1 MAERIITGK
10 TGEAHVTSLDER
22 VLNGSLL
29 GRNTLYK
36 LPWGSNFDI
45 SITGDLT
52 AKVGT
57 GIGVFQGIE
66 FMIEDPIDLT
76 FESLGPSVY
85 RKDLIIVEYKKDSV
99 SGLES
104 VEVKV
109 KKGDETQSGNPPA
122 PALLQQNIWDGD
134 GTIYQQTIATI
145 TMKDS
150 KIFGYLPSGV
160 IVTDGFSSH
169 IINKNNP
176 HNVTKEQIGLELVD
190 NTPDK
195 DKKVKSSEISTKLKK
210 PFKLSFDGDLQGT
223 TSIDGSEDVILKTTL
238 KGGASMPF
246 FYKLWQASKDKDW
259 RNYLHGLFPIWV
271 DKTGTN
277 REILSIISPTDTYI
291 SMYTAGNYCKIGIRL
306 KFEESYSE
314 DKMDELSLSSLRIDP
329 SILAPIV
336 MQYFTNF
343 SFSYV
348 YLPLYNAKARLEYI
362 YNCSLNYPKKDARMC
377 SIKPLP
383 CAFQGL
389 TYDSMGNP
397 ETFQLTFDGTSFLSA
412 KSVNDEW
419 EPAIIAK
426 KNGVTN
432 PTYLYIE
439 LEFPCDAIG
448 GSSGPANYIEIG
460 ATEVS
465 QQNNTMYSGG
475 VE

>member
-76 FESLGPSVY
+76 FESLGPSV
-85 RKDLIIVEYKKDSV
+85 RREDLIIVEYKKDSV

-109 KKGDETQSGNPPA
+109 KKGEETQSGIPQA
-122 PALLQQNIWDGD
+122 PSLLRENIWDGD
-134 GTIYQQTIATI
+134 GTVYQQTIATI

-150 KIFGYLPSGV
+150 KIFGYMPSGV

-169 IINKNNP
+169 TTNKNNP

-195 DKKVKSSEISTKLKK
+195 DKEVKSAVVSTKLKK
-210 PFKLSFDGDLQGT
+210 PFKLAFDGDLQGEA
-223 TSIDGSEDVILKTTL
+223 SIDGSEDVILNTTL

-246 FYKLWQASKDKDW
+246 FYKLWQASGDKDW
-259 RNYLHGLFPIWV
+259 RNFLHGLFPIWV

-277 REILSIISPTDTYI
+277 REILSIISATDTNI
-291 SMYTAGNYCKIGIRL
+291 SMYTAGNYCKVGIRL
-306 KFEESYSE
+306 KFNTTF
-314 DKMDELSLSSLRIDP
+314 DNIDEISLSALRINP
-329 SILAPIV
+329 SMLSPIV
-336 MQYFTNF
+336 MQYDTNF
-343 SFSYV
+343 SFSYF
-348 YLPLYNAKARLEYI
+348 PLYNAKARLEYI
-362 YNCSLNYPKKDARMC
+362 YNCTLNYPKKGARMC

-419 EPAIIAK
+419 EPAVIAK

-448 GSSGPANYIEIG
+448 GSSGPTNYIEID
-460 ATEVS
+460 ATEIS

>member
-10 TGEAHVTSLDER
+10 TGEPHVTSLDER

-104 VEVKV
+104 VAVKV
-109 KKGDETQSGNPPA
+109 KKGEETQSGNPSA

-145 TMKDS
+145 TMEDS
-150 KIFGYLPSGV
+150 KIFGYMPSGV
-160 IVTDGFSSH
+160 IVTDGYSSH

-176 HNVTKEQIGLELVD
+176 HDVTKEQIGLELVD
-190 NTPDK
+190 NTPDE
-195 DKKVKSSEISTKLKK
+195 DKEVKSAIVSTKLKK

-223 TSIDGSEDVILKTTL
+223 ASIDGSEDVILNTTL

-246 FYKLWQASKDKDW
+246 FYKLWEASRDKDW
-259 RNYLHGLFPIWV
+259 RNFIHGLFPIWV
-271 DKTGTN
+271 DKYGTN
-277 REILSIISPTDTYI
+277 REILGIISATGTNI
-291 SMYTAGNYCKIGIRL
+291 SMYTAGNYCKVGIRL
-306 KFEESYSE
+306 KFKKYYSE
-314 DKMDELSLSSLRIDP
+314 DKLDELSLSALRIDP
-329 SILAPIV
+329 SMLSPIV
-336 MQYFTNF
+336 MQYDASF
-343 SFSYV
+343 SFN
-348 YLPLYNAKARLEYI
+348 YLSLYNAKARLEYI
-362 YNCSLNYPKKDARMC
+362 YNCTLNYPKKGAMMC

-383 CAFQGL
+383 CAFQTL
-389 TYDSMGNP
+389 KFDSMGNP
-397 ETFQLTFDGTSFLSA
+397 ETFQLTFDGTSFLSS

-426 KNGVTN
+426 KNGVTE

-448 GSSGPANYIEIG
+448 GSDNEALSYISIVG
-460 ATEVS
+460 ATPKVISEVK
-465 QQNNTMYSGG
+465 
-475 VE
+475 E

>member
-10 TGEAHVTSLDER
+10 TGEPHVTSLDER

-85 RKDLIIVEYKKDSV
+85 RTDLIIVEYKKDSV

-109 KKGDETQSGNPPA
+109 ESGDASTVGNPPA
-122 PALLQQNIWDGD
+122 PSLLQQNIWDGD

-145 TMKDS
+145 TMEDS
-150 KIFGYLPSGV
+150 KIFGYMPSGV
-160 IVTDGFSSH
+160 IVTDGYSSH
-169 IINKNNP
+169 ITNKDNP

-195 DKKVKSSEISTKLKK
+195 DKEVKSAGVSTKLKK
-210 PFKLSFDGDLQGT
+210 PFKLTFDGDLQGT
-223 TSIDGSEDVILKTTL
+223 TSIDGSEDVILNTTL

-246 FYKLWQASKDKDW
+246 FYKLWEASRDKDW
-259 RNYLHGLFPIWV
+259 RNFIHGLFPIWV
-271 DKTGTN
+271 DKYGTN
-277 REILSIISPTDTYI
+277 REILSIISATDTNI
-291 SMYTAGNYCKIGIRL
+291 SMYTAGNYCKVGIRL
-306 KFEESYSE
+306 KFNNPF
-314 DKMDELSLSSLRIDP
+314 DNIDEISLSALRIDP
-329 SILAPIV
+329 SMLSPIV
-336 MQYFTNF
+336 MQYDASF
-343 SFSYV
+343 SFH
-348 YLPLYNAKARLEYI
+348 YLSLYNAKARLEYV
-362 YNCSLNYPKKDARMC
+362 YNCTLNYPKKGAMMC

-383 CAFQGL
+383 CAFQTL
-389 TYDSMGNP
+389 KFDSTGKP

-448 GSSGPANYIEIG
+448 GSDNEALSYISIVG
-460 ATEVS
+460 ATPKVISEVK
-465 QQNNTMYSGG
+465 
-475 VE
+475 E

>member
-36 LPWGSNFDI
+36 LPWGDNFDI

-52 AKVGT
+52 ARVGT

-66 FMIEDPIDLT
+66 FMVEDPIDLT

-109 KKGDETQSGNPPA
+109 KTGDASTVGNPPA
-122 PALLQQNIWDGD
+122 PSLLQENIWDGD
-134 GTIYQQTIATI
+134 GTVYQQTIATI
-145 TMKDS
+145 TMEDS
-150 KIFGYLPSGV
+150 KIFGYMPSGV
-160 IVTDGFSSH
+160 IVTDGYSSH

-195 DKKVKSSEISTKLKK
+195 DKEVKSAGVSTKLKK
-210 PFKLSFDGDLQGT
+210 PFKLTFDGDLQGT
-223 TSIDGSEDVILKTTL
+223 TSIDGSEDVILNTTL

-246 FYKLWQASKDKDW
+246 FYKLWEASRDKDW
-259 RNYLHGLFPIWV
+259 RNSIHGLFPIWV
-271 DKTGTN
+271 DKYGTN
-277 REILSIISPTDTYI
+277 REILGIISATGTNI
-291 SMYTAGNYCKIGIRL
+291 SMYTAGNYCKVGIRL
-306 KFEESYSE
+306 KFNNPF
-314 DKMDELSLSSLRIDP
+314 DNIDEISLSALRIDP
-329 SILAPIV
+329 SMLSPIV
-336 MQYFTNF
+336 MQYDASF
-343 SFSYV
+343 SFN
-348 YLPLYNAKARLEYI
+348 YLSLYNAKARLEYI
-362 YNCSLNYPKKDARMC
+362 YNCTLNYPKKGAMMC

-383 CAFQGL
+383 CAFQTL
-389 TYDSMGNP
+389 KFDSTGNP

-426 KNGVTN
+426 KNGVTE

-448 GSSGPANYIEIG
+448 GSDNEALSYISIVG
-460 ATEVS
+460 STPKVISEV
-465 QQNNTMYSGG
+465 
-475 VE
+475 EE

>member
-36 LPWGSNFDI
+36 LPWGDNFDI

-52 AKVGT
+52 ARVGT

-66 FMIEDPIDLT
+66 FMVEDSIDLT

-109 KKGDETQSGNPPA
+109 KTGDASTVGNPPA
-122 PALLQQNIWDGD
+122 PSLLQQNIWDGD

-145 TMKDS
+145 TMEDS
-150 KIFGYLPSGV
+150 KIFGYMPSGV
-160 IVTDGFSSH
+160 IVTDGYSSH

-190 NTPDK
+190 NTPDE
-195 DKKVKSSEISTKLKK
+195 DKEVKSAGVSTKLKK
-210 PFKLSFDGDLQGT
+210 PFKLSFDGALQGT
-223 TSIDGSEDVILKTTL
+223 TSIDGSEDVILNTTL

-246 FYKLWQASKDKDW
+246 FYKLWQASSDKNW
-259 RNYLHGLFPIWV
+259 RNFLHELFPIWV

-277 REILSIISPTDTYI
+277 REILGIISATGTNI
-291 SMYTAGNYCKIGIRL
+291 SMYTAGNYCKVGIRL
-306 KFEESYSE
+306 KFNNPF
-314 DKMDELSLSSLRIDP
+314 DNIDEISLSALRINP
-329 SILAPIV
+329 SMLSPIV
-336 MQYFTNF
+336 MQYDASF
-343 SFSYV
+343 SFN
-348 YLPLYNAKARLEYI
+348 YLSLYNAKARLEYI
-362 YNCSLNYPKKDARMC
+362 YNCKLNYPKKGAMMC

-383 CAFQGL
+383 CAFQTL
-389 TYDSMGNP
+389 KFDSMGNP

-426 KNGVTN
+426 KNGVTE

-448 GSSGPANYIEIG
+448 GSDNEALSYISIVG
-460 ATEVS
+460 STPKVISEVK
-465 QQNNTMYSGG
+465 
-475 VE
+475 E

>member
-10 TGEAHVTSLDER
+10 TGEPHVTSLDER

-66 FMIEDPIDLT
+66 FMVEDPIDLT
-76 FESLGPSVY
+76 FESLGPSLY
-85 RKDLIIVEYKKDSV
+85 RKDLIIVEYKKDSI

-109 KKGDETQSGNPPA
+109 KTGDASTIGNPPA

-145 TMKDS
+145 TMEDS
-150 KIFGYLPSGV
+150 KIFGYMPSGV
-160 IVTDGFSSH
+160 IVTDGYSSH

-176 HNVTKEQIGLELVD
+176 HNVTKEQVGLELVD

-195 DKKVKSSEISTKLKK
+195 DKEVKSSEVSTKLKK

-246 FYKLWQASKDKDW
+246 FYKLWQASEDNDW
-259 RNYLHGLFPIWV
+259 RNFLHGLFPIWV

-277 REILSIISPTDTYI
+277 REVLGIISPTDTYI
-291 SMYTAGNYCKIGIRL
+291 SMYTAGNYCKVGIRL
-306 KFEESYSE
+306 KFKDSF
-314 DKMDELSLSSLRIDP
+314 DNIDEISLSALRIDP
-329 SILAPIV
+329 SILAPII
-336 MQYFTNF
+336 MKYFTGF
-343 SFSYV
+343 SFSFI

-362 YNCSLNYPKKDARMC
+362 YNCTLNYPKKGARMC

-426 KNGVTN
+426 RNGVTN

-448 GSSGPANYIEIG
+448 GSSGPTNYIEIG

-465 QQNNTMYSGG
+465 TQNNTMYSGG

>member
-36 LPWGSNFDI
+36 LPWGNNFDI

-109 KKGDETQSGNPPA
+109 KTGDASTVGNPPA
-122 PALLQQNIWDGD
+122 PSLLQQNIWDGD
-134 GTIYQQTIATI
+134 GTVYQQTIATI

-150 KIFGYLPSGV
+150 KIFGYMPSGV

-169 IINKNNP
+169 ITNKNNP
-176 HNVTKEQIGLELVD
+176 HNVTKEQIGLELVE

-195 DKKVKSSEISTKLKK
+195 DKEVKSAGVSTKLKK
-210 PFKLSFDGDLQGT
+210 PFKLAFDGDLQGVA
-223 TSIDGSEDVILKTTL
+223 SIDGSEDVILNTTL

-246 FYKLWQASKDKDW
+246 SYKLWEAVGDNDW
-259 RNYLHGLFPIWV
+259 RNFLHGLFPIWI

-277 REILSIISPTDTYI
+277 REILGIISARGTNI

-306 KFEESYSE
+306 KFNNPF
-314 DKMDELSLSSLRIDP
+314 DNIDEISLSALRIDP
-329 SILAPIV
+329 SMLSPIV
-336 MQYFTNF
+336 MQYDASF
-343 SFSYV
+343 SFN
-348 YLPLYNAKARLEYI
+348 YLSLYNAKARLEYI
-362 YNCSLNYPKKDARMC
+362 YSCTLNYPKKGAMMC

-383 CAFQGL
+383 CAFQTL
-389 TYDSMGNP
+389 KFDSMGNP

-448 GSSGPANYIEIG
+448 GSDNEALNYISITG
-460 ATEVS
+460 AIPKVISEVK
-465 QQNNTMYSGG
+465 
-475 VE
+475 

>member
-109 KKGDETQSGNPPA
+109 KTGDASTVGNPPA
-122 PALLQQNIWDGD
+122 PSLIQQNIWDGD

-145 TMKDS
+145 TMEDS
-150 KIFGYLPSGV
+150 KIFGYMPSGV
-160 IVTDGFSSH
+160 IVTDGYSSH
-169 IINKNNP
+169 ITNKNNP
-176 HNVTKEQIGLELVD
+176 HDVTKEQIGLELVD
-190 NTPDK
+190 NTPDE
-195 DKKVKSSEISTKLKK
+195 DKEVKSARVSTKLKK

-223 TSIDGSEDVILKTTL
+223 TSIDGSEDVILNTTL

-246 FYKLWQASKDKDW
+246 FYKLWEASRDKDW
-259 RNYLHGLFPIWV
+259 RNFIHGLFPIWV

-277 REILSIISPTDTYI
+277 REILGIISATGTNI

-306 KFEESYSE
+306 KLITFSE
-314 DKMDELSLSSLRIDP
+314 DKMDELSLSALRIDP
-329 SILAPIV
+329 SMLSPIV
-336 MQYFTNF
+336 MQYDASF
-343 SFSYV
+343 SFN
-348 YLPLYNAKARLEYI
+348 YLSLYNAKARLEYI
-362 YNCSLNYPKKDARMC
+362 YNCTLNYPKKGAMMC

-383 CAFQGL
+383 CAFQTL
-389 TYDSMGNP
+389 KFDSMGNP
-397 ETFQLTFDGTSFLSA
+397 ENFQLTFDGTSFLSA

-426 KNGVTN
+426 KNGVTE

-448 GSSGPANYIEIG
+448 GSSGPTNYIEIG

-465 QQNNTMYSGG
+465 TQNNTMYSGG
-475 VE
+475 IE

>member
-109 KKGDETQSGNPPA
+109 KTGDASTIGNPPA
-122 PALLQQNIWDGD
+122 PSLLQENIWDGD

-150 KIFGYLPSGV
+150 KIFGYMPSGV
-160 IVTDGFSSH
+160 IVTDGYSSH
-169 IINKNNP
+169 ITNKNNP
-176 HNVTKEQIGLELVD
+176 HDVTKEQIGLELVD

-195 DKKVKSSEISTKLKK
+195 DKEVKSAGVSTKLKK
-210 PFKLSFDGDLQGT
+210 PFKLSFDGDLQGE
-223 TSIDGSEDVILKTTL
+223 TSIDGSEDVILNTTL

-259 RNYLHGLFPIWV
+259 RNFLHGLFPIWV

-306 KFEESYSE
+306 KFN
-314 DKMDELSLSSLRIDP
+314 DPFDNIDEISLSALRINP
-329 SILAPIV
+329 SMLSPIV

-362 YNCSLNYPKKDARMC
+362 YSCTLNYPKKGARMC

-383 CAFQGL
+383 CAFQTL
-389 TYDSMGNP
+389 KFDSMGNP

-448 GSSGPANYIEIG
+448 GSSGPENYIEIG
-460 ATEVS
+460 ATEIS

-475 VE
+475 LE

>member
-10 TGEAHVTSLDER
+10 TGEPHVTSLDER

-36 LPWGSNFDI
+36 LPWGDNFDI

-52 AKVGT
+52 ARVGT

-104 VEVKV
+104 VAVKV
-109 KKGDETQSGNPPA
+109 KKGEETQSGNPSA

-134 GTIYQQTIATI
+134 GTVYQQTIATI
-145 TMKDS
+145 TMEDS
-150 KIFGYLPSGV
+150 KIFGYMPSGV
-160 IVTDGFSSH
+160 IVTDGYSSH

-195 DKKVKSSEISTKLKK
+195 DKKVKSAEISTKLKK
-210 PFKLSFDGDLQGT
+210 PFKLAFDGDLQGT
-223 TSIDGSEDVILKTTL
+223 ASIDGSEDVILNTTL

-246 FYKLWQASKDKDW
+246 FYKLWEPSADKEDW
-259 RNYLHGLFPIWV
+259 RNFIHRLFPIWV
-271 DKTGTN
+271 DKYGTN
-277 REILSIISPTDTYI
+277 REILGIISKSGTNI
-291 SMYTAGNYCKIGIRL
+291 SMYTAGNYCKVGIRL
-306 KFEESYSE
+306 KFNNPF
-314 DKMDELSLSSLRIDP
+314 DNIDEISLSALRIDP
-329 SILAPIV
+329 SMLSPIV
-336 MQYFTNF
+336 MQYDASF
-343 SFSYV
+343 SFN
-348 YLPLYNAKARLEYI
+348 YLSLYNAKARLEYI
-362 YNCSLNYPKKDARMC
+362 YNCTLNYPRKGAMMC

-383 CAFQGL
+383 CAFQTL
-389 TYDSMGNP
+389 KFDSTGNP

-448 GSSGPANYIEIG
+448 GSSGPTNYIEIS
-460 ATEVS
+460 ATEIS
-465 QQNNTMYSGG
+465 TQNNTMYSGG

>member
-10 TGEAHVTSLDER
+10 TGEPHVTSLDER

-45 SITGDLT
+45 SITGELT

-76 FESLGPSVY
+76 FESLGPSV
-85 RKDLIIVEYKKDSV
+85 RREDLIIVEYNKDSV

-109 KKGDETQSGNPPA
+109 KKGEETQSGIPQA
-122 PALLQQNIWDGD
+122 PSLLQENIWDGD

-145 TMKDS
+145 SMRNS
-150 KIFGYLPSGV
+150 KIFGYMSSGV
-160 IVTDGFSSH
+160 IVRDGFSSH
-169 IINKNNP
+169 ITNKNNP

-195 DKKVKSSEISTKLKK
+195 DKEVKSAGVSTKLKK
-210 PFKLSFDGDLQGT
+210 PFKLAFDGDLQGAV
-223 TSIDGSEDVILKTTL
+223 SIDGSEDVILNTTL

-246 FYKLWQASKDKDW
+246 FYKLWQASSDKNW
-259 RNYLHGLFPIWV
+259 RNFLHGLFPRWV
-271 DKTGTN
+271 DKYGTN
-277 REILSIISPTDTYI
+277 REILGIITAEHTNI

-306 KFEESYSE
+306 KLSKFSE
-314 DKMDELSLSSLRIDP
+314 DKMDELSLSALVIDP
-329 SILAPIV
+329 SLLYPII
-336 MQYFTNF
+336 MQYDT
-343 SFSYV
+343 SISST
-348 YLPLYNAKARLEYI
+348 YLSLYNAKARLEYI
-362 YNCSLNYPKKDARMC
+362 YNCTLNYPKKYANMC

-383 CAFQGL
+383 CAFQAL
-389 TYDSMGNP
+389 IFDSMGNP
-397 ETFQLTFDGTSFLSA
+397 KTFQLTFDGTSFLSA

-448 GSSGPANYIEIG
+448 GSTGPTNYIEIG

>member
-36 LPWGSNFDI
+36 LPWGDNFDI
-45 SITGDLT
+45 SITGELT

-76 FESLGPSVY
+76 FESLGPSV
-85 RKDLIIVEYKKDSV
+85 RREDLIIVEYNKDSV

-109 KKGDETQSGNPPA
+109 KKGEETQSGNPKA
-122 PALLQQNIWDGD
+122 PSLLQENIWDGD

-145 TMKDS
+145 TMRDS
-150 KIFGYLPSGV
+150 KIFGYMPSGV
-160 IVTDGFSSH
+160 IVTDGYSSH

-176 HNVTKEQIGLELVD
+176 HDVTKEQIGLELVD

-195 DKKVKSSEISTKLKK
+195 DKEVKSAGVSTKLKK
-210 PFKLSFDGDLQGT
+210 PFKLAFDGDLQGAV
-223 TSIDGSEDVILKTTL
+223 SIDGSEDVILNTTL

-246 FYKLWQASKDKDW
+246 FYKLWQASSDKNW
-259 RNYLHGLFPIWV
+259 RNFLHGLFPIWV

-277 REILSIISPTDTYI
+277 REILNIISATGTNI
-291 SMYTAGNYCKIGIRL
+291 SMYTAGNYCKVGIRL
-306 KFEESYSE
+306 KFNNPF
-314 DKMDELSLSSLRIDP
+314 DNIDEISLSALRINP

-336 MQYFTNF
+336 MQYDTSF
-343 SFSYV
+343 SFN
-348 YLPLYNAKARLEYI
+348 YLSLYNAKARLEYI
-362 YNCSLNYPKKDARMC
+362 YNCKLNYPKKGAMMC

-383 CAFQGL
+383 CAFQTL
-389 TYDSMGNP
+389 KFDSMGNP

-426 KNGVTN
+426 KNGVTE

-448 GSSGPANYIEIG
+448 GSTGPTNYIEIG
-460 ATEVS
+460 ATEIS
-465 QQNNTMYSGG
+465 TQNNTMYSGG